1 MVKSYYMNGFLKE
14 AHIMLMSKKR
24 GSIARK
30 ICGLVLAM
38 VVFSNVICLLL
49 VVMNSR
55 NAIATIVQDSM
66 YDMVK
71 SYSTMTENALE
82 MYQTDELSYDQFS
95 MILSDVKIEGMDSS
109 YVYVVDENGTMLYH
123 PTQDKV
129 GNPVENVVV
138 KGLVADIQA
147 GKHPEMDTTTYEFN
161 GVMKYAGY
169 DVLSN
174 NNILVVTVDEDDAFE
189 TINRTTSM
197 AIAIL
202 IVILLSSIIMAYFF
216 GKKLAKP
223 LVDLSKIVEE
233 VADGNMNVDYSR
245 IRLTN
250 DEVGLIASDIKTMTE
265 TLSGI
270 VDKIR
275 QVGIFMSN
283 NSSELN
289 VTSEQTL
296 AANDEISKAVE
307 DVAEGSTEMAT
318 SISDINENLGDMSSE
333 TNTIDMSVAD
343 IKQQTLTVQD
353 SSVSMNEKMH
363 NMKESNLKMEQGIA
377 TISQRIQ
384 NVNSV
389 VEKVSDIV
397 SVIESISGQTN
408 LLSLNA
414 SIEAARAGEAGR
426 GFAVV
431 AEEIRVLSDNTS
443 SELNNIKTI
452 IAELVQEGQECA
464 RASETVV
471 KDSLEQ
477 QKELDSVLDEFQKLD
492 EQIVLTAE
500 KAEEIKNLINEMVR
514 LNSSITTSSDGLTD
528 VSAANAAATQQMNAN
543 IEELNAMMHGVA
555 EMASQMQNQS
565 IELTNVLQ
573 FFK

>member
-1 MVKSYYMNGFLKE
+1 
-14 AHIMLMSKKR
+14 MSKKR
-24 GSIARK
+24 RSIARK

-174 NNILVVTVDEDDAFE
+174 NNILVITVDEDDAFE

>member
-14 AHIMLMSKKR
+14 VHIMSKKR
-24 GSIARK
+24 RSIARK

-174 NNILVVTVDEDDAFE
+174 NNILVITVDEDDAFE

>member
-1 MVKSYYMNGFLKE
+1 
-14 AHIMLMSKKR
+14 MSKKR

-174 NNILVVTVDEDDAFE
+174 NNILVITVDEDDAFE

>member
-1 MVKSYYMNGFLKE
+1 
-14 AHIMLMSKKR
+14 
-24 GSIARK
+24 
-30 ICGLVLAM
+30 
-38 VVFSNVICLLL
+38 
-49 VVMNSR
+49 
-55 NAIATIVQDSM
+55 
-66 YDMVK
+66 
-71 SYSTMTENALE
+71 
-82 MYQTDELSYDQFS
+82 
-95 MILSDVKIEGMDSS
+95 
-109 YVYVVDENGTMLYH
+109 
-123 PTQDKV
+123 
-129 GNPVENVVV
+129 
-138 KGLVADIQA
+138 
-147 GKHPEMDTTTYEFN
+147 
-161 GVMKYAGY
+161 
-169 DVLSN
+169 
-174 NNILVVTVDEDDAFE
+174 
-189 TINRTTSM
+189 
-197 AIAIL
+197 
-202 IVILLSSIIMAYFF
+202 
-216 GKKLAKP
+216 
-223 LVDLSKIVEE
+223 
-233 VADGNMNVDYSR
+233 
-245 IRLTN
+245 
-250 DEVGLIASDIKTMTE
+250 
-265 TLSGI
+265 
-270 VDKIR
+270 
-275 QVGIFMSN
+275 
-283 NSSELN
+283 
-289 VTSEQTL
+289 
-296 AANDEISKAVE
+296 
-307 DVAEGSTEMAT
+307 
-318 SISDINENLGDMSSE
+318 
-333 TNTIDMSVAD
+333 
-343 IKQQTLTVQD
+343 
-353 SSVSMNEKMH
+353 
-363 NMKESNLKMEQGIA
+363 MKESNLKMEQGIA

>member
-1 MVKSYYMNGFLKE
+1 
-14 AHIMLMSKKR
+14 MSKKR

-82 MYQTDELSYDQFS
+82 MYQTDELSYDQLS

-174 NNILVVTVDEDDAFE
+174 NNILVITVDEDDAFE

-452 IAELVQEGQECA
+452 IAELVQEGQECV